1 MFFTNKILK
10 TWVFIYHLNVGKH
23 KVFLKSYRFIKRL
36 QNRIDFPFVCLLFVC
51 VCVCAYLGSREDE
64 PDWSIQDGKRETAE
78 GMLDEEDDFVTNFT
92 K

>member
-1 MFFTNKILK
+1 M
-10 TWVFIYHLNVGKH
+10 YAC
-23 KVFLKSYRFIKRL
+23 
-36 QNRIDFPFVCLLFVC
+36 CLC

-78 GMLDEEDDFVTNFT
+78 GMLDEEDDFVANFT